1 MDKNSVAS
9 QLLEEAF
16 VEKPIIMDLSVKLED
31 LDGWDSLTA
40 MMLIDLTK
48 ERYGL
53 DLDIENIGEMTFVDF
68 SKLFF

>member
-1 MDKNSVAS
+1 MDKNSVAF

-16 VEKPIIMDLSVKLED
+16 VEKPSIIDLSVKLED

-48 ERYGL
+48 QRSGL
-53 DLDIENIGEMTFVDF
+53 DLDIENIGEMTVVDF
-68 SKLFF
+68 SKLFI

>member
-16 VEKPIIMDLSVKLED
+16 VEKPIIMDLSVNLED

>member
-1 MDKNSVAS
+1 MDKNSVAL

-16 VEKPIIMDLSVKLED
+16 VKKPIIMDLSVKLSD

-53 DLDIENIGEMTFVDF
+53 YLDIENIGEMTVVDF
-68 SKLFF
+68 SKLFI